1 MYSCDARLSKSFIKD
16 NIMDRIKILWVD
28 DEIEMLKPHFLFLK
42 ERGYETTACTNGQDA
57 LDMIQE
63 QNFEV
68 ILLDENMP
76 GLNGLETLQE
86 LKNRK
91 PLLPVVMITKNEEEQ
106 IMEEAIGAKISD
118 YLIKPVNPHQIL
130 SSLKKIL
137 DHKHLVAE
145 KTIQNYQKEFGKLA
159 LSLNDLKTHED
170 WITHFEKLIHWEL
183 ELESLEDSSMLE
195 IFESQKKE
203 ANALFAK
210 FIERN
215 YSDWMNGID
224 GPLLSHQLFQRQVL
238 PELKQHKPTL
248 LLVIDN
254 LRYDQWK
261 TIRSD
266 VLDYYTVDKEKAY
279 YSILP
284 TATQYA
290 RNAFFAGLTPLEI
303 QEQHPQWW
311 KHDHEEGGKNLH
323 EESLLKEQCKRLGMN
338 RPFSYHKI
346 TQLNQSQQL
355 IKNLQ
360 NHSHEGLTVV
370 VYNFVDMIS
379 HAKTEME
386 MIKELASDNKAY
398 RSLTLSWFKNS
409 PLKKLLSKAASL
421 EFQLLLT
428 TDHGTINVGH
438 PSAVIGDKETSLN
451 LRYKTGKSLTFES
464 KEVLDCE
471 DPKKFK
477 LPSLSLNSRYIFA
490 KEDHYF
496 VYKNNYNHFV
506 SFFKNT
512 FQHGGISLEEMI
524 VPFVVL
530 TPR

>member
-1 MYSCDARLSKSFIKD
+1 
-16 NIMDRIKILWVD
+16 MDRIKILWVD

-42 ERGYETTACTNGQDA
+42 ERGYEATACTNGQDA
-57 LDMIQE
+57 LDLIQD

-86 LKNRK
+86 IKNRK

-130 SSLKKIL
+130 LSLKKIL
-137 DHKHLVAE
+137 DHKHLIAE
-145 KTIQNYQKEFGKLA
+145 KTTQNYQKEFGKLA

-170 WITHFEKLIHWEL
+170 WIAHFEKLIHWEM

-215 YSDWMNGID
+215 YSNWINGTD
-224 GPLLSHQLFQRQVL
+224 GPLLSHQLFQKQVL

-261 TIRSD
+261 TIRSEI
-266 VLDYYTVDKEKAY
+266 LSHYTVDKENAY

-303 QEQHPQWW
+303 QKQYPQWW

-323 EESLLKEQCKRLGMN
+323 EEALLKTQCVRLGMN

-451 LRYKTGKSLTFES
+451 LRYKTGKSLTFDS

-471 DPKKFK
+471 DPKSFK
-477 LPSLSLNSRYIFA
+477 LPAVSLNSRYIFA

-506 SFFKNT
+506 NFFKNT
-512 FQHGGISLEEMI
+512 FQHGGVSLEEMI

-530 TPR
+530 SPR